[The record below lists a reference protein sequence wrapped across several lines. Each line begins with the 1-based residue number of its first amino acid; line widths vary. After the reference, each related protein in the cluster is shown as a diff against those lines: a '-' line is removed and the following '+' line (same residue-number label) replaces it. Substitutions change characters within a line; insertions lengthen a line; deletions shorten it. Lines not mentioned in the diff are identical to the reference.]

1 MKLILE
7 NWKKYLKEARDARGI
22 PVPNRKFALVE
33 SEEQSLGSLEKKYLG
48 IDSDT
53 ITQIGNDL
61 VDMRHRPFALIKLH
75 MADKYGINLNKPQS
89 GAFRTTYQITD
100 DIVIKIAHETRHG
113 LTMNGDDYLLATE
126 GGIGSIF
133 PKYYGSPGDCEKG
146 CSWIAMEKV
155 TPMTNLMGERTVSEF
170 FPSTLIKTPTSYN
183 EESVYTATI
192 AACINRTS
200 LYGWLEE
207 ELLKMINQ
215 NREDKFDSVPYDKLY
230 YDFKYN
236 SKNFQSLSNLVKKYP
251 EASPNEL
258 LAHPN
263 CGIGSDGRFVV
274 LDSSFFG

>member
-1 MKLILE
+1 MTNKIIFK
-7 NWKKYLKEARDARGI
+7 NW
-22 PVPNRKFALVE
+22 RKFALVE

-75 MADKYGINLNKPQS
+75 MVDKYGIDLKNPQS

-100 DIVIKIAHETRHG
+100 DIVIKVAHETKHG
-113 LTMNGDDYLLATE
+113 LKMNGEDYLLATE

-133 PKYYGSPGDCEKG
+133 PKFYGSPGDCEEG
-146 CSWIAMEKV
+146 CAWIAMEKV
-155 TPMTNLMGERTVSEF
+155 TPMSNLMGEITISEF

-183 EESVYTATI
+183 EETVYTTTI
-192 AACINRTS
+192 AVCIERRRM
-200 LYGWLEE
+200 YDWIEQ
-207 ELLKMINQ
+207 ELLNMINE
-215 NREDKFDSVPYDKLY
+215 NREDKFTSVPYDKLY

-236 SKNFQSLSNLVKKYP
+236 SNNFQSLVDLVKKYP
-251 EASPNEL
+251 KARPDEF